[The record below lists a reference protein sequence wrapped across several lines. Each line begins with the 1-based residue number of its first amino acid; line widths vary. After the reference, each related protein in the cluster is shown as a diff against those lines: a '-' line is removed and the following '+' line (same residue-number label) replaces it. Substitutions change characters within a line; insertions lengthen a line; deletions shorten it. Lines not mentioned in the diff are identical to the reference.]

1 MSVDQPVGR
10 SVAYSAEIT
19 RIAYALALRAKAGE
33 PLERLV
39 LDARWLYQ
47 QAWAKE
53 RERAYGRS

>member
-1 MSVDQPVGR
+1 MSVAHPEKV
-10 SVAYSAEIT
+10 SVQYVTEIG

-53 RERAYGRS
+53 QERAYGRS